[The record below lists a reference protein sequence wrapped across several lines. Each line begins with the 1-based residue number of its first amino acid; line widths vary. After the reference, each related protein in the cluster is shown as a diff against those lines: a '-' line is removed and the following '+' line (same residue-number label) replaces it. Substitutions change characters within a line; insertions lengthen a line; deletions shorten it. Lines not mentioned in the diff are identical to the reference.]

1 MADRIKGITIQIGGD
16 TTGLSKAL
24 SNTNK
29 EINSTKS
36 QLKDVEKL
44 LKLDPKNTELLEQKQ
59 KLLGDAIGQTKDK
72 LSALKDAEKQ
82 AQEQFAKGEISEQQ
96 YMSLK
101 REIEA
106 TEIEL
111 KDLETQ
117 AKNTSNSMEKIGATA
132 EKVSKGANKIADS
145 TKGLSVAASGV
156 LAAAVYSSVGFED
169 SFAKVSTLLTD
180 ATEDWDAYKNAIIDA
195 SNETGIAASDF
206 AEAVYSAISAGV
218 DEAEA
223 IAFVTAEA
231 KLAKGGF
238 TDMSKAVDVVTTAL
252 NGYGLSASYASN
264 VNDLL
269 IATQNE
275 GKTTVDELASSM
287 GQVIPVASA
296 SNTSLQELSAAYAL
310 LTKNGISTA
319 QSGTYLKSMLS
330 ELSKTGSKTDQALR
344 KISGKSFSQLKSE
357 GKSVADILKMLE
369 KYAKENNVTLKDM
382 FGSTEAG
389 SAALVL
395 AKNSSKDFVEMLD
408 TMNNSIGSTDEAF
421 GKVSSTS
428 GEKFKRSLNT
438 IKNTGIEL
446 GDTLAPIISAIGDGL
461 GNITNVLRGLD
472 ENQVKFLGTMLL
484 VIAAISPLAKM
495 IGTISSAIS
504 FMANSVVPAL
514 GKALSFLAAN
524 PFVLVIGAIV
534 AVVAAIAMFGDEIQE
549 VLGNV
554 DDFMQNI
561 FSKDFSEQF
570 GFLGTILNGFLD
582 VVKTI
587 WDTIVGI
594 FNGVIDFIRGVFTG
608 DWKRAWNGVKN
619 IFGSIFG
626 GLADL
631 CKKPFNFIIGMLNKV
646 VDGLNWLIGG
656 LNKISFDVPDWIPFI
671 GGKTWGINIPDI
683 PSIPYLAKGGVLK
696 SGSAVVGE
704 AGAEILTMT
713 NSGAVVQPLNGSG
726 ASTSGL
732 TDILS
737 ALNQYLPYLAE
748 GNQIVLDTGALVGA
762 TAPAMNREF
771 GRMAN
776 REAYR

>member
-59 KLLGDAIGQTKDK
+59 KLLGDAIGKTKEK

-82 AQEQFAKGEISEQQ
+82 AQEQFQRGEISEQQ

-111 KDLETQ
+111 KDLESQ
-117 AKNTSNSMEKIGATA
+117 AKNTTDSMEKIGTTA
-132 EKVSKGANKIADS
+132 EKVAKGADKVAS
-145 TKGLSVAASGV
+145 ATKGLSTAAAGGVAALSAMAIKSARAADDLNTLAKQSG
-156 LAAAVYSSVGFED
+156 F
-169 SFAKVSTLLTD
+169 STD
-180 ATEDWDAYKNAIIDA
+180 EIQKWQY
-195 SNETGIAASDF
+195 ASD
-206 AEAVYSAISAGV
+206 
-218 DEAEA
+218 
-223 IAFVTAEA
+223 
-231 KLAKGGF
+231 L
-238 TDMSKAVDVVTTAL
+238 VDV
-252 NGYGLSASYASN
+252 S
-264 VNDLL
+264 VND
-269 IATQNE
+269 I
-275 GKTTVDELASSM
+275 
-287 GQVIPVASA
+287 VASA
-296 SNTSLQELSAAYAL
+296 KKLKSNMASSSKSVTSTFKKLGVAVKDNNGKFRDSTDVFYDTIAALGKIEDGTERDLIAMKLFGKGADNLAGIIDDGGKALRELGEEAENAGLIMSSDTLDAANEFNDAMDKLKAETQGQFMKIGAELATTLLPYLQELAD
-310 LTKNGISTA
+310 
-319 QSGTYLKSMLS
+319 MLS
-330 ELSKTGSKTDQALR
+330 NVMNWFSK
-344 KISGKSFSQLKSE
+344 
-357 GKSVADILKMLE
+357 
-369 KYAKENNVTLKDM
+369 
-382 FGSTEAG
+382 
-389 SAALVL
+389 
-395 AKNSSKDFVEMLD
+395 
-408 TMNNSIGSTDEAF
+408 
-421 GKVSSTS
+421 
-428 GEKFKRSLNT
+428 
-438 IKNTGIEL
+438 
-446 GDTLAPIISAIGDGL
+446 
-461 GNITNVLRGLD
+461 LD
-472 ENQVKFLGTMLL
+472 ETQQKWIVGVLL
-484 VIAAISPLAKM
+484 AVASISPLAKA
-495 IGTISSAIS
+495 IGSLSTIMS
-504 FMANSVVPAL
+504 FL
-514 GKALSFLAAN
+514 GTKVIPMVGNALSFLAAN
-524 PFVLVIGAIV
+524 PIVLIIGAIV

-608 DWKRAWNGVKN
+608 NWKRAWNGVKN

-626 GLADL
+626 GLAEL
-631 CKKPFNFIIGMLNKV
+631 VKKPFNFIIGMLNKV

-713 NSGAVVQPLNGSG
+713 NSGAVVQPLSGSG